1 MKDEA
6 LMVFMV
12 GLPVYT
18 NLIAQ
23 NDLGNIVPT
32 ELDLEAQIWQDILPC
47 GVIYDIYD
55 TWSFDHWA
63 CDRTLRL
70 LIWYTFPLWVPE
82 EEWHDEPTF
91 SQGIDL

>member
-32 ELDLEAQIWQDILPC
+32 ELDLEAQI
-47 GVIYDIYD
+47 
-55 TWSFDHWA
+55 
-63 CDRTLRL
+63 
-70 LIWYTFPLWVPE
+70 
-82 EEWHDEPTF
+82 
-91 SQGIDL
+91 